1 MAMASRRGTRRPA
14 GADGAEVAT
23 GPAAGAA
30 PGPSGAAPEIDL
42 NCDAGE
48 AFGPWP
54 MGDDE
59 ALIPLVTSV
68 NVACGAH
75 AGDPTVMRRT
85 IELAAR
91 HGVAVGAH
99 PGYPDLQG
107 FGRRALGLTPAE
119 VEVQVLAQVGAL
131 AGVARGVGVPL
142 RHVKP
147 HGALYNEAADDPAL
161 ARAIASAVH
170 AYDPDLVLVARAGS
184 AQAEAGRAA
193 GLRVAE
199 EAFADR
205 GYDAAGR
212 LLPRGRPGALI
223 ADPQA
228 AARRAVG
235 LLRTGRLPAEDGTWL
250 ALRPA
255 TLCVHSDTP
264 GAGQVAAALRRA
276 LEAAGV
282 RLRPLAELAR

>member
-1 MAMASRRGTRRPA
+1 MTSEQGETS
-14 GADGAEVAT
+14 DGEAVV
-23 GPAAGAA
+23 
-30 PGPSGAAPEIDL
+30 PEEQALAIDL

-68 NVACGAH
+68 SIACGAH
-75 AGDPTVMRRT
+75 AGDPLVMRRT

-91 HGVAVGAH
+91 HGVSVGAH

-107 FGRRALGLTPAE
+107 FGRRAMDMRPDE
-119 VEVQVLAQVGAL
+119 VEAWLLAQIGAL
-131 AGVARGVGVPL
+131 AGVARAVGVRL

-147 HGALYNEAADDPAL
+147 HGALYNAAADDEAL
-161 ARAIASAVH
+161 AAAVAAAVH

-184 AQAEAGRAA
+184 VQASVGRTV

-205 GYDAAGR
+205 GYDARGR
-212 LLPRGRPGALI
+212 LLPRGAEGALVS
-223 ADPQA
+223 DSA
-228 AARRAVG
+228 AAATRAVAMVREG
-235 LLRTGRLPAEDGTWL
+235 GVRAGDGSWL
-250 ALRPA
+250 TLRPH
-255 TLCVHSDTP
+255 TLCIHSDTP
-264 GAGQVAAALRRA
+264 GAATVAAAVRQA
-276 LEAAGV
+276 LLDAGI
-282 RLRPLAELAR
+282 RLRPLGTLAH